1 MDELPSHR
9 LYQFTYY
16 SDFSFM
22 AKLTILGE
30 KFVNLFLKSIWIIVF
45 RSKSILFKATLLTMS
60 FTLAL
65 HKLEKL
71 FNSNLKL
78 IFDLAL
84 FWWHSTYHGFPMHLT
99 LLHINPWTSLFGG
112 PFLCIVCPLKSS
124 VEKFSK

>member
-1 MDELPSHR
+1 
-9 LYQFTYY
+9 
-16 SDFSFM
+16 M
-22 AKLTILGE
+22 AKMTILGE
-30 KFVNLFLKSIWIIVF
+30 KILNLFLKSIWIIVF

-99 LLHINPWTSLFGG
+99 R
-112 PFLCIVCPLKSS
+112 
-124 VEKFSK
+124 